1 MVTEEYEYSMT
12 LALISFLLEEVE
24 VLVCLRSWAS
34 LTFHLPVTP
43 SSLDI
48 KKWPISS
55 TKQKD
60 GPEEVQL
67 RDGFLFFFLLFLFGI
82 MMGFFSQ

>member
-1 MVTEEYEYSMT
+1 MVTEEYECSMT

-24 VLVCLRSWAS
+24 VLVCFRLWAS

-48 KKWPISS
+48 KN
-55 TKQKD
+55 
-60 GPEEVQL
+60 GPSVRLSKKMGL
-67 RDGFLFFFLLFLFGI
+67 RK
-82 MMGFFSQ
+82 FSYAMASCSFSFSFCLAS

>member
-1 MVTEEYEYSMT
+1 MVTEEYECSMT

-24 VLVCLRSWAS
+24 VLVCLSSWAS

-48 KKWPISS
+48 KN
-55 TKQKD
+55 
-60 GPEEVQL
+60 GPSVRLSKKMGL
-67 RDGFLFFFLLFLFGI
+67 RK
-82 MMGFFSQ
+82 FSYAMASCSFSFSFCLAS

>member
-12 LALISFLLEEVE
+12 HALISFLLEEVE

-48 KKWPISS
+48 KN
-55 TKQKD
+55 
-60 GPEEVQL
+60 GPSVRLSKKMGL
-67 RDGFLFFFLLFLFGI
+67 RK
-82 MMGFFSQ
+82 FSYAMASCSFSFSFCLAS

>member
-24 VLVCLRSWAS
+24 VEVLVCLRSWAS
-34 LTFHLPVTP
+34 LTFHLPATP

-48 KKWPISS
+48 KN
-55 TKQKD
+55 
-60 GPEEVQL
+60 GPSVRLSKKMGL
-67 RDGFLFFFLLFLFGI
+67 RK
-82 MMGFFSQ
+82 FSYAMASCSFSFSFCLAS

>member
-1 MVTEEYEYSMT
+1 MVTEEYECSMT
-12 LALISFLLEEVE
+12 LALISFLLEEVEVE

-48 KKWPISS
+48 KN
-55 TKQKD
+55 
-60 GPEEVQL
+60 GPSVRLSKKMGL
-67 RDGFLFFFLLFLFGI
+67 RK
-82 MMGFFSQ
+82 FSYAMASCSFSFSFCLAS

>member
-1 MVTEEYEYSMT
+1 MVTEEYECSMT
-12 LALISFLLEEVE
+12 LALISFLLEAVE

-48 KKWPISS
+48 KN
-55 TKQKD
+55 
-60 GPEEVQL
+60 GPSVRLSKKMGL
-67 RDGFLFFFLLFLFGI
+67 RK
-82 MMGFFSQ
+82 FSYAMASCSFSFSFCLAS